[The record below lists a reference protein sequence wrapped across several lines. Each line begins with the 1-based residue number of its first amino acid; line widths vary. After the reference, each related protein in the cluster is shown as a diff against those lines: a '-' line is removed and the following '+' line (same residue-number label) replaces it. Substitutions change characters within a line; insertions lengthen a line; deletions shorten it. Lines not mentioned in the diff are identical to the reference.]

1 MQEGYLS
8 LGPQGAAAVQ
18 REMFENSER
27 VLVMADAR
35 KLGKH
40 ALYKSLPIEK
50 IQVLVTNQS
59 QENEPILESIRSKG
73 VRVILAKRPEV

>member
-1 MQEGYLS
+1 MPGH
-8 LGPQGAAAVQ
+8 GPCTQNIGASAP
-18 REMFENSER
+18 N
-27 VLVMADAR
+27 AR